1 MLANSHPVI
10 AERKKITNIEY
21 VIEIK
26 VSVHCIVPQGKLDT
40 WYSLAHYFACCYYI
54 LSLNSWFNFLQR
66 Y

>member
-40 WYSLAHYFACCYYI
+40 
-54 LSLNSWFNFLQR
+54 
-66 Y
+66 